1 MSTRKDADLMGTF
14 SRFVIAIVLLL
25 VVIGGIFGYKFYQI
39 DQMQAKFSQSRPAT
53 IVDATEVSTVSWQPS
68 IQSIGDIRAIN
79 GVRIANELPGV
90 VTEVLFES
98 GKRVKKG
105 DILIRLNSDIEQ
117 AALTTRRAELQF
129 ASKVF
134 QHNADL
140 IPKGAVSQIAFDKTK
155 AAKDTAIARVQEA
168 EARLGKKVLRAPFDG
183 ILGLRLAD
191 IGEYLFVGTPIVEIN
206 MLNPILVQYTL
217 SEKEL
222 ASVEI
227 GDPVEVTVAAT
238 GSQVFKGEVTAINS
252 SITSETRT
260 VQLRAQLLNP
270 QQDLKPGMF
279 ATIRTLAEGVRQVVA
294 IPNTAMSFNTYGN
307 FAYVLTE
314 NEQGQLVTERR
325 SLETGATREGMTE
338 VKKGLEL
345 GERIIASGLLRLRA
359 GQPVQIKQRDTPTD
373 GVGVE

>member
-1 MSTRKDADLMGTF
+1 MGTF

-39 DQMQAKFSQSRPAT
+39 NQMQSQPRPAT
-53 IVDATEVSTVSWQPS
+53 IVDATEVSSVSWQPS

-117 AALTTRRAELQF
+117 AALATRRAEAQF
-129 ASKVF
+129 ALKEF
-134 QHNADL
+134 QHNANL
-140 IPKGAVSQIAFDKTK
+140 ISKGAVSQIAFDKTK
-155 AAKDTAIARVQEA
+155 AAKDAAITRVQEA
-168 EARLGKKVLRAPFDG
+168 DARLGKKILRAPFDG
-183 ILGLRLAD
+183 VLGLRLAD

-222 ASVEI
+222 ASVDI

-238 GSQVFKGEVTAINS
+238 GPQVFKGKITAINS
-252 SITSETRT
+252 SVTPETRT

-270 QQDLKPGMF
+270 QQGLKPGMF
-279 ATIRTLAEGVRQVVA
+279 ATISTLAEGVRQVVA
-294 IPNTAMSFNTYGN
+294 IPNTALSFNTYGN

-314 NEQGQLVTERR
+314 NEDGQLVTERR
-325 SLETGATREGMTE
+325 TLETGAAREGMTE
-338 VKKGLEL
+338 VKKGLQP

-359 GQPVQIKQRDTPTD
+359 GQPVKIKQRDTPTT